1 MQAAA
6 PPILRD
12 LVLVGGGHS
21 HVGVLRAFGMQPLA
35 GLRITLVCTDAHTP
49 YSGMLPGYVAGHY
62 DFDAVHLDLVRL
74 CVFAGARFVR
84 AQVTGL
90 DRERRQVLLADRP
103 PLDYDL
109 VSINTGSTPHTTHIA
124 GADAH
129 AVSVKPIAAFNQRWL
144 TLLAAVRA
152 GQGPR
157 HIAVVGA
164 GAGGVELLL
173 AMQYRL
179 RAETQALGGAVPAP
193 QFSLFSATASVLP
206 THNTGVQ
213 RKFAAVLRQRGVD
226 VHLHTRVESVD
237 AQGLR
242 SADGTWHAADAV
254 FWVTQAAGGA
264 WLQGTGLAL
273 DAAGCVRVNAQLQ
286 SISDARIFAAG
297 DVASLDNRSL
307 EKAGV
312 FAVRM
317 GVPLARNL
325 RRALTGQALQPY
337 RAQAHWLALIS
348 TGDRY
353 AVASRGALGFAG
365 AWVWRWKDHID
376 RRFMRRFSDLG
387 APGMG
392 SRALGSVQA
401 ASLTGHSVQAASL
414 TGRSV
419 QAAGVTGRSVQ
430 AASVTELSAQEALQ
444 AQAAQAMRC
453 GGCGAKV
460 GAGVLAKALAGLRPL
475 ANPDVLI
482 GLHAP
487 DDAAVV
493 RVPPGKA
500 VVQTVDFFRAFV
512 DDPYLF
518 GRIAANHALGDIFA
532 MGAQAHT
539 ATAIATVPPGI
550 DRQTQACLAQMMTG
564 AVEVLNAAGCTL
576 VGGHTGEGQE
586 LALGFAINGL
596 IDVDAQGEPRALL
609 RKAGLQAGD
618 VLVLTKP
625 LGTGTVFAAHGLG
638 QARGRWVQAALRSMD
653 QSNQAAA
660 ATLATHGARCCTD
673 VTGFGLL
680 GHLAEMVQASGVGA
694 AIELLAVPVLD
705 GALEC
710 LGAGLTSSLHSANA
724 QSAQRWLGPAA
735 KPRTPQQC
743 AFVALLLD
751 PQTAGGLLAGVPADH
766 AAACIAALR
775 AQGYPQACVI
785 GRAKPYAPGAAAIE
799 IVEPIVEQ

>member
-21 HVGVLRAFGMQPLA
+21 HVGVLKAFGMQPLA

-109 VSINTGSTPHTTHIA
+109 VSINTGSTPHTTHIT

-179 RAETQALGGAVPAP
+179 RAEAQALGGAVPAP

-213 RKFAAVLRQRGVD
+213 RRFAAVLRQRAVQ
-226 VHLHTRVESVD
+226 VHLNTRVECVN

-242 SADGTWHAADAV
+242 SADGTWHAADTV

-264 WLQGTGLAL
+264 WLEGTGLEL
-273 DAAGCVRVNAQLQ
+273 DAAGCVRVNAKLQ

-317 GVPLARNL
+317 GMPLARNL

-337 RAQAHWLALIS
+337 RAQARWLALIS

-376 RRFMRRFSDLG
+376 RRFMHRFTDLG

-401 ASLTGHSVQAASL
+401 ASVAGLSVQATS
-414 TGRSV
+414 
-419 QAAGVTGRSVQ
+419 VTG
-430 AASVTELSAQEALQ
+430 LSAQEALQ

-460 GAGVLAKALAGLRPL
+460 GASVLSQALAGLQPL
-475 ANPDVLI
+475 ANADVLI

-493 RVPPGKA
+493 RVPAGKA

-550 DRQTQACLAQMMTG
+550 DRQTQALLSQMMTG

-596 IDVDAQGEPRALL
+596 IDVDARGEPRALL
-609 RKAGLQAGD
+609 RKAGLQSGD

-638 QARGRWVQAALRSMD
+638 RARGRWVQAALHSMG
-653 QSNQAAA
+653 QSSQAAA
-660 ATLATHGARCCTD
+660 ATLAAHGARCCTD

-680 GHLAEMVQASGVGA
+680 GHLAEMVLASVVRA
-694 AIELLAVPVLD
+694 EIDLKAVPALD

-710 LGAGLTSSLHSANA
+710 LAAGQTSSLHSANA
-724 QSAQRWLGPAA
+724 QSAQRWLGPDAT
-735 KPRTPQQC
+735 RHSPQQRTHS
-743 AFVALLLD
+743 ALLLD
-751 PQTAGGLLAGVPADH
+751 PQTAGGLLAGVPADQ
-766 AAACIAALR
+766 APACIDALR
-775 AQGYPQACVI
+775 AQGYAQACVI
-785 GRAKPYAPGAAAIE
+785 GRVRPYAPGAAPIA